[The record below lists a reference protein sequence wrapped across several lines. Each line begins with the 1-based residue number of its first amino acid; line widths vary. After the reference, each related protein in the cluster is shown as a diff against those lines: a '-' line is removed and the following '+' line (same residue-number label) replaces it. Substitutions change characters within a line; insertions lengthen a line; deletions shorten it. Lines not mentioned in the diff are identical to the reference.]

1 MSTMRAKVRVSNVVV
16 SKNSNE
22 ETVGEKLTFNAVY
35 KNQYDSTGLDE
46 DNTFALYTPSA
57 EFTINVVNPTLFGK
71 FKLDQKYYVDFTG
84 AE

>member
-1 MSTMRAKVRVSNVVV
+1 MKYDSELSKLKSLVSERTWELLK
-16 SKNSNE
+16 SY
-22 ETVGEKLTFNAVY
+22 NAVY

-57 EFTINVVNPTLFGK
+57 EFTINVVNPALFGK
-71 FKLDQKYYVDFTG
+71 FKLDQKYYVDFTE